1 MSTPI
6 PFSSMSMFNMT
17 LYKID
22 YSRPSMSRLI
32 AISLLLN
39 LLLVSMA
46 TQAQF
51 WAKKDRPLLPEDE
64 AFAVTATVSDVGVLS
79 IDWSIADDYY
89 MYRDQ
94 FAVETANPDVSIGP
108 LSFPQGVIEDDP
120 EFGSVEVYFFN
131 AALTAQISGTGTVEL
146 LVKGQ
151 GCNKPVGVCYP
162 PIARTIAVELPAG
175 LTALAADDLEQS
187 AGQTAEVA
195 TEQSKTFLGFMIS
208 AFFAGIL
215 LSFTPCVLPM
225 IPILAGIIAGQES
238 PSRWRSGW
246 LAICYVAGT
255 VVTYIAAG
263 ALAGATGAQL
273 QAWFQ
278 NVWVIGAICALLILL
293 ALSLFGLFRLELPSS
308 IQTRLNAAGSGTK
321 SASIS
326 SFTLGLISALVVGA
340 CVSPVLILALGT
352 AITQGDPVLG
362 AAIMGSMA
370 TGMGLLLIL
379 FGFGAGWLLP
389 RAGAWMEHVQIVF
402 GFMVLGVAIYLLA
415 AFPAVP
421 VLLLWAAL
429 LLCSGFYLWSL
440 ATAVTKP
447 LSASLLKTAAA
458 GLLIW
463 GGMAL
468 VGGASKG
475 DDILQPLSAV
485 GFATKGG
492 ANEAKL
498 VFNKTTKLAQV
509 ESQLEQAKLA
519 GQPVMLD
526 FYADWCLDCKRMH
539 RTTFKSASVQ
549 VALSDWR
556 LIEVDVTQTSADSEA
571 VKQFF
576 DVFGPPATLFFSA
589 SGQEQKQLRQYG
601 YINEANFLSLLG
613 QVKR

>member
-1 MSTPI
+1 
-6 PFSSMSMFNMT
+6 MT

-22 YSRPSMSRLI
+22 SSRPSKSKLI

-64 AFAVTATVSDVGVLS
+64 AFAVTATVSDAGVLS

-94 FAVETANPDVSIGP
+94 FAVETASPDVSIGP

-131 AALTAQISGTGTVEL
+131 AALTAQIGGRGAVEL

-175 LTALAADDLEQS
+175 LTALAADELEPS
-187 AGQTAEVA
+187 AEQTAEVA

-263 ALAGATGAQL
+263 AVAGATGAQL

-379 FGFGAGWLLP
+379 FGLGAGWLLP

-440 ATAVTKP
+440 ATTVIKP
-447 LSASLLKTAAA
+447 LASSLLKTAAA

-485 GFATKGG
+485 GFAAKGG
-492 ANEAKL
+492 TNEAKL

-519 GQPVMLD
+519 RQPVMLD
-526 FYADWCLDCKRMH
+526 FYAEWCLDCKRMH

-549 VALSDWR
+549 AALSDWR

>member
-1 MSTPI
+1 
-6 PFSSMSMFNMT
+6 
-17 LYKID
+17 
-22 YSRPSMSRLI
+22 MSRLI